1 MMTMA
6 TLMPMPAR
14 AAVLRPW
21 LGGGDESG
29 REDAPVLEGW
39 SDFDVGGAVVM
50 KEVVPAIGAFW
61 RGSWVSN

>member
-6 TLMPMPAR
+6 TLMPMPAS
-14 AAVLRPW
+14 AAVLRPGLEGW
-21 LGGGDESG
+21 DEYG

-50 KEVVPAIGAFW
+50 KEAVAAIGAFW
-61 RGSWVSN
+61 SGSWVSD